1 MVSITWAVVLFTATA
16 AVATPSSRIIGGQ
29 EVPIEQYPSIVQ
41 IEYLIPVVS
50 IWRYSCGATIV
61 SNSWLVSSA
70 QCFSGRSFLGLS
82 SRRMRAGTSVPGEGG
97 FIVRFS
103 SYLNHPDFNKK
114 ALYDSD
120 ITLLRLVRPLTWSAA
135 VQPAPINLGGSEL
148 PDNSPVVVAG
158 FGAVEA
164 DTSEEMTDLQEAAV
178 FTVNTEE
185 CRRRYKDFLNENVTD
200 TMICAGLLDV
210 GGVDACIRDTGGPL
224 YYNNDNSNVDVLVG
238 IVSWGFW
245 RACGDFTF
253 PGVYTQVS
261 AFTDWIL
268 ANAV

>member
-1 MVSITWAVVLFTATA
+1 M
-16 AVATPSSRIIGGQ
+16 
-29 EVPIEQYPSIVQ
+29 
-41 IEYLIPVVS
+41 
-50 IWRYSCGATIV
+50 
-61 SNSWLVSSA
+61 
-70 QCFSGRSFLGLS
+70 
-82 SRRMRAGTSVPGEGG
+82 
-97 FIVRFS
+97 
-103 SYLNHPDFNKK
+103 
-114 ALYDSD
+114 ALY
-120 ITLLRLVRPLTWSAA
+120 TLRLSF
-135 VQPAPINLGGSEL
+135 PINCMFDLNQVLKLHSNFL
-148 PDNSPVVVAG
+148 Q
-158 FGAVEA
+158 A